1 VGRNRSDV
9 CTLLR
14 QWSEGDRKKRIPV
27 ARTTAPDCS
36 PTTDAE
42 GYLVSKW
49 IQGVPATLD
58 PRFRENVS

>member
-1 VGRNRSDV
+1 MGRNRSDV

-14 QWSEGDRKKRIPV
+14 QWSGDDRKKRIPV
-27 ARTTAPDCS
+27 ARTTAPDYS
-36 PTTDAE
+36 PTTDAV

-49 IQGVPATLD
+49 IQDAPATLD